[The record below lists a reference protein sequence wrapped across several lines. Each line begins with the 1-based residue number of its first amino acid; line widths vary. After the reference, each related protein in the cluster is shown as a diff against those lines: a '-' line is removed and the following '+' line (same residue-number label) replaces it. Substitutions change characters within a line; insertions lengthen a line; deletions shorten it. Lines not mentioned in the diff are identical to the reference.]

1 MVDKNILSKIK
12 SDAYLIN
19 TSRGGIINE
28 KVLKKAL
35 KQKLIAGA
43 AIDVFVDEPPSDEE
57 FLNLPNLASTSHIGG
72 NAREAVEAMGLS
84 AIDHL
89 IAFLKDTL
97 VLARR
102 YDQTSYKE
110 YRP

>member
-43 AIDVFVDEPPSDEE
+43 VIDVFVDEPPSDEE
-57 FLNLPNLASTSHIGG
+57 FLNLHNLASTSHIEG

-89 IAFLKDTL
+89 IAFFK
-97 VLARR
+97 R
-102 YDQTSYKE
+102 YPS
-110 YRP
+110 PS

>member
-1 MVDKNILSKIK
+1 MVDKNFLSKMK

-57 FLNLPNLASTSHIGG
+57 FLNLLNLASTSHIEGY
-72 NAREAVEAMGLS
+72 AR
-84 AIDHL
+84 
-89 IAFLKDTL
+89 
-97 VLARR
+97 
-102 YDQTSYKE
+102 
-110 YRP
+110 

>member
-1 MVDKNILSKIK
+1 MK

-19 TSRGGIINE
+19 TSRGGIVNE

-35 KQKLIAGA
+35 EQKKIAGA
-43 AIDVFVDEPPSDEE
+43 AIDVFADEPPSDEE
-57 FLNLPNLASTSHIGG
+57 FLSLPNLASTSHIGG

-89 IAFLKDTL
+89 IAFF
-97 VLARR
+97 RR
-102 YDQTSYKE
+102 YPS
-110 YRP
+110 PS